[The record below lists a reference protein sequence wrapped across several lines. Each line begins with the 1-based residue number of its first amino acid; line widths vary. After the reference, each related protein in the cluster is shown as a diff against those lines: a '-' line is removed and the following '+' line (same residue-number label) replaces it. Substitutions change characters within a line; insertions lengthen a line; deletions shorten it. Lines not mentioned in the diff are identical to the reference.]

1 MRTIPSELEEAAMI
15 DGCTP
20 FGIYWRIVF
29 PLLTPVTVTIVIFWG
44 LFTWNDF
51 THAYILMGT
60 SKGELAFVQLWRFL
74 SDAYVKNWNY
84 IFAGIV
90 VLSMPITVLYL
101 AMQRRFISGLTAGS
115 IK

>member
-1 MRTIPSELEEAAMI
+1 LEEAAMI